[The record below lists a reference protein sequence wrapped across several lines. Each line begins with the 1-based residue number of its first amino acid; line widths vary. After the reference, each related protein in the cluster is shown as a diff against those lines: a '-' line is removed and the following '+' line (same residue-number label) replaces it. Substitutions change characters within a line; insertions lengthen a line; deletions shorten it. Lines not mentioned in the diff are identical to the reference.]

1 MRTINFLGALGIP
14 CLVIFGSLVFY
25 TLFLSRSILT
35 AMDATK
41 IDDLRICPGY
51 ERKLAEF
58 WETGLAVG
66 AVKQGSV
73 PDTFQHS

>member
-1 MRTINFLGALGIP
+1 ML
-14 CLVIFGSLVFY
+14 Y

-41 IDDLRICPGY
+41 IDDLRIFPGY

-66 AVKQGSV
+66 TVKQGSV
-73 PDTFQHS
+73 PDTFQQT